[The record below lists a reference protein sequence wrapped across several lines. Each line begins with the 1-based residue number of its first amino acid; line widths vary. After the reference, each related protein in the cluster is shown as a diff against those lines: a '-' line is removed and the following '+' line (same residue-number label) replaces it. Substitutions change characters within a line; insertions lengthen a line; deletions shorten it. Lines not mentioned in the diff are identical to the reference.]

1 MGLLEC
7 MKQLVLQLQA
17 HPTFAKVWHWVK
29 LIAITGGAQ
38 AVVQATGLL
47 SGILIIRLLPV
58 EEYALYTLANT
69 MLGTMTVLAD
79 GGISTGV
86 MAEGGKVW
94 QDKEKLG
101 IVIATGLDLR
111 RKFAI
116 GSLVVSIP
124 ILVYLLRDHGASW
137 LMTVLIIISLIP
149 AFFAALSDSLLQV
162 APKLHQEI
170 VPLQKNQM
178 TVSTIR
184 LLLSG
189 LMLFIFPWTFV
200 SLLANALPRIYG
212 NIQLRQIVRRFIED
226 VDKPCQEVRQNI
238 LKTVYRILPGSIYYC
253 LSGQITVLL
262 LSFWGTTSSVAQVGA
277 LGRVSTLINLV
288 SVILSLIVVPQFSRL
303 PFVKV
308 KVFFWK
314 TTLVITLFFFVI
326 FLGVNIFANY
336 ILLILGNLYSDFGEE
351 LILLTSANI
360 FNITSGLYFSI
371 STVRGKPTNP
381 YFLIICNLFS
391 NLFFVIFYDVSTLK
405 GVLFVSLWVS
415 LFTMFVNFIGSYFAV
430 FYGEQKN

>member
-1 MGLLEC
+1 

-79 GGISTGV
+79 GGISAGV

-94 QDKEKLG
+94 RDKEKLG

-116 GSLVVSIP
+116 GSLLVSIP
-124 ILVYLLRDHGASW
+124 ILVYLLQNHGASG
-137 LMTVLIIISLIP
+137 LMTLLIIASLIP

-178 TVSTIR
+178 TVSVIR

-189 LMLFIFPWTFV
+189 LTLFIFPWTFV
-200 SLLANALPRIYG
+200 ALLANGIPRVYG
-212 NIQLRQIVRRFIED
+212 NIQLRKINEGFIENTESPSIEI
-226 VDKPCQEVRQNI
+226 KKEI
-238 LKTVYRILPGSIYYC
+238 LKIVYRVLPGAIYYC
-253 LSGQITVLL
+253 LSGQIIVWL
-262 LSFWGTTSSVAQVGA
+262 LSIFGTTVAIAQIGA
-277 LGRVSTLINLV
+277 LGRVTMLLNVFSILAATIITPHFARITSNVQAFFFKTTGVTSIFVIIIVYLCSVFSNEILYLLGEQYKNLNYELVLIILGGGVNFMAGFSFGLSSSRGWVIKPVISISTSLLSILVGIFLFDNSTLI
-288 SVILSLIVVPQFSRL
+288 
-303 PFVKV
+303 
-308 KVFFWK
+308 
-314 TTLVITLFFFVI
+314 
-326 FLGVNIFANY
+326 GV
-336 ILLILGNLYSDFGEE
+336 
-351 LILLTSANI
+351 
-360 FNITSGLYFSI
+360 LYF
-371 STVRGKPTNP
+371 
-381 YFLIICNLFS
+381 NLLLS
-391 NLFFVIFYDVSTLK
+391 GTQYLLNTFYCYYKTRS
-405 GVLFVSLWVS
+405 
-415 LFTMFVNFIGSYFAV
+415 FAT
-430 FYGEQKN
+430 